1 MSLDAERAV
10 LGSILNKPELLDDC
24 YLTPEDFGA
33 DERHGLI
40 LTTLRYAYEQFTG
53 NPDPFDPLL
62 MVQHWGANI
71 AKIGGVSY
79 LMQLRDAVP
88 TVHNYQAYQ
97 TIVREAYVQREAARA
112 FEEAATGAMDLS
124 TVQSRIEELK
134 ELQVKGT
141 AESMFKMSEVL
152 HGHHNEIM
160 SRGSRAGITGAKSAS
175 DDFNEMGGGHQE
187 QDFTVIGARPSVGK
201 TALIVSDSR
210 SVAKSGYTAAIF
222 SAEMPRKDVAER
234 YVSSIGGID
243 AKKIRN
249 GRLTENDWDS
259 YSKAL
264 EILASLPIFI
274 DDTPGMTIEHIRR
287 QVAKLKK
294 NFPKLVIYI
303 DYLQLIETEKS
314 FSSTSE
320 RVNYIS
326 KQMKRI
332 AREFDISVIALSQL
346 SRDVEKRPDKRPMM
360 SDLRESGSIEQDADV
375 IIFLYRDD
383 YYYPNTIRKGIIELI
398 VAKGR
403 KIGTGTIE
411 MTFERKTGR
420 FINMTQEEK
429 YEYEKKVREHEQSH
443 RGR

>member
-88 TVHNYQAYQ
+88 AVHNYQAYQ

-112 FEEAATGAMDLS
+112 FEEASATGAIDVTAVQERMD
-124 TVQSRIEELK
+124 ELNQ
-134 ELQVKGT
+134 LQKGQ
-141 AESMFKMSEVL
+141 AENNMLRMAEVL
-152 HGHHNEIM
+152 DGHHLEIM
-160 SRGSRAGITGAKSAS
+160 DRGSRAGITGTKTAS
-175 DDFNEMGGGHQE
+175 DDLNEMGSGHQPG
-187 QDFTVIGARPSVGK
+187 DVTIVAARPSIGK
-201 TALIVSDSR
+201 TAYIVNDSIAAAEGGTT
-210 SVAKSGYTAAIF
+210 SAIF
-222 SAEMPRKDVAER
+222 SAEMPSKDVSER
-234 YVSSIGGID
+234 HICALGGID
-243 AKKIRN
+243 SKKIRT

-264 EILASLPIFI
+264 EILESLPIYI
-274 DDTPGMTIEHIRR
+274 DDTPGMTIEYIWR
-287 QVAKLKK
+287 QAKALKK
-294 NFPKLVIYI
+294 RNPRLIIYV
-303 DYLQLIETEKS
+303 DYLQLIESERK

-320 RVNYIS
+320 RVSYVSAQFKKMARVLGIPVVVIS
-326 KQMKRI
+326 
-332 AREFDISVIALSQL
+332 SVGRKCEDRQ
-346 SRDVEKRPDKRPMM
+346 DKRPMM
-360 SDLRESGSIEQDADV
+360 SDLRDSGNIEFDADV

-383 YYYPNTIRKGIIELI
+383 YYYPDTILKGVMELI

-403 KIGTGTIE
+403 KIGTGTIQ
-411 MTFERKTGR
+411 MMFNRKTSR
-420 FINMTQEEK
+420 FMNLTKEDK
-429 YEYEKKVREHEQSH
+429 YELEKKVREHGAN
-443 RGR
+443 RR